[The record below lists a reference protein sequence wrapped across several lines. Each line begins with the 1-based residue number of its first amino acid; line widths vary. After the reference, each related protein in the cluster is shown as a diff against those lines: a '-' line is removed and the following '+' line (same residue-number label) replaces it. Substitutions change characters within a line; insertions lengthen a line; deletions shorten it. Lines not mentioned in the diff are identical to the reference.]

1 MNHYVWSNDGYL
13 DGSVEE
19 RLFIQQILLAEY
31 MEYVNMYNFVE
42 TPPTSLD
49 WQLREGLSFH
59 ENRED
64 YEACQLYVDT
74 IKRYKEKIEEYDN
87 R

>member
-1 MNHYVWSNDGYL
+1 MNHIIWSDAGYL
-13 DGSVEE
+13 DGNKQE
-19 RLFIQQILLAEY
+19 REFIQQILLAEY

-42 TPPTSLD
+42 TKRTSLD
-49 WQLREGLSFH
+49 WQLGEGLSFH
-59 ENRED
+59 EGTED

-74 IKRYKEKIEEYDN
+74 IKRYKEKIEEFDN